1 MDKLNCGLLS
11 LAERTISETL
21 AEKKHVRHGWLKSQA
36 VEDRLYQNKI
46 LETAR
51 QRSTLVVLP
60 TALGKTVIALL
71 LAIQR
76 VERGKVFFLAPTRPL
91 VEQHHQTF
99 LDKTLIEDQELA
111 LVTGRFPPAKRAV
124 LYKSGR
130 VVFAT
135 PQCVWNDLKSR
146 ILSLQDASLIIFDE
160 AHRAR
165 GNYAYVGIAQYYSRQ
180 CSHPLVLG
188 LTASP
193 GGYEEKIAE
202 VCRNLGIEAIEYRT
216 DEDKDV
222 KPYIQPIDMEWK
234 RVKPPEAYLQ
244 VRDRL
249 REMIIERVK
258 GLQSLGVLSDKQ
270 PAFITRRDLVELN
283 EELRRR
289 LGSGEG
295 GYLYQLKVQATAAL
309 SIMHMIELIE
319 TQGPETLQ
327 AFIQNSLR
335 RMAAEGSRGHKSIL
349 NDPLFKQAKQN
360 LTACMRVENP
370 KVEEL
375 TKILN
380 WQIEANHNSRTIIFT
395 QYRDTVKALLKR
407 LEKTASIRV
416 ARFVGQGFREG
427 DSGMTQEQQRETLER
442 LRSGELNVLVAT
454 SIAEEGLDIPEVDHV
469 IFYEPVPSE
478 IRYIQRRGRT
488 GRRVAGK
495 VTILIAENT
504 LDEAFYW
511 SSMTRAKKMRKI
523 IRELN
528 KKLPQMLKQ
537 EVKTTFTLPLI
548 PRPKEK
554 MPVYTAPK
562 PVVAEA
568 KPQGST
574 ALGRGELWMPKTI
587 QTKGL
592 SQALKWLAEN
602 LPEELTAIEDFVEQA
617 AEETGVERAA
627 VETAIWRLTQQGLLY
642 QPQPGKIRKLC

>member
-1 MDKLNCGLLS
+1 V
-11 LAERTISETL
+11 AEPAISEAL
-21 AEKKHVRHGWLKSQA
+21 VEKKHVTHEWLKPQA

-46 LETAR
+46 LETAK

-71 LAIQR
+71 LALQR
-76 VERGKVFFLAPTRPL
+76 IEHGKVFFLAPTRPL

-99 LDKTLIEDQELA
+99 RDKTLIEDQELI

-146 ILSLQDASLIIFDE
+146 VLSLEDASLIIFDE

-180 CSHPLVLG
+180 GSQPMVLG

-193 GGYEEKIAE
+193 GGYEEKIVE
-202 VCRNLGIEAIEYRT
+202 VCRNLGIEAIEYRV

-222 KPYIQPIDMEWK
+222 KPYIQPIDMDWA

-244 VRDRL
+244 VRDKL
-249 REMIIERVK
+249 REMIVERVK
-258 GLQSLGVLSDKQ
+258 GLQSMGVLSDKQ

-283 EELRRR
+283 QELQRR
-289 LGSGEG
+289 LGGGEG

-335 RMAAEGSRGHKSIL
+335 RMATEGSRGHKSIL
-349 NDPLFKQAKQN
+349 NDPLFMQAKQH
-360 LTACMRVENP
+360 LTSCMKVENP
-370 KVEEL
+370 KVQEL
-375 TKILN
+375 IKVLN
-380 WQIEANHNSRTIIFT
+380 QQIEANPNSRTIIFT
-395 QYRDTVKALLKR
+395 QYRDTVKAVLKT
-407 LEKTASIRV
+407 LEKQSSLRI

-427 DSGMTQEQQRETLER
+427 DPGMTQEQQHETLER
-442 LRSGELNVLVAT
+442 LRNGELNVLVAT

-528 KKLPQMLKQ
+528 RKLPQMLKQ
-537 EVKTTFTLPLI
+537 EVKPTFTLPFI
-548 PRPKEK
+548 PRPEEK
-554 MPVYTAPK
+554 LPVYTAPK

-568 KPQGST
+568 KPKAPT
-574 ALGRGELWMPKTI
+574 ALGRGELWMPETI
-587 QTKGL
+587 QTKGS
-592 SQALKWLAEN
+592 SQALKWLVEN
-602 LPEELTAIEDFVEQA
+602 LPEELTAIEDLVELA
-617 AEETGVERAA
+617 AEETGVEKAA

-642 QPQPGKIRKLC
+642 QPQPGKIRKL

>member
-1 MDKLNCGLLS
+1 MWALQVV
-11 LAERTISETL
+11 EQRFSETL
-21 AEKKHVRHGWLKSQA
+21 VEKKHIKHEWLKPQA

-51 QRSTLVVLP
+51 RRSTLAVLP
-60 TALGKTVIALL
+60 TALGKTVIALM
-71 LAIQR
+71 LAI
-76 VERGKVFFLAPTRPL
+76 ERIEHGKVFFLAPTRPL

-99 LDKTLIEDQELA
+99 RDKTLIEDRELA

-146 ILSLQDASLIIFDE
+146 ILSLKDVSLIVFDE

-165 GNYAYVGIAQYYSRQ
+165 GNYAYVGIARYYSRQ
-180 CSHPLVLG
+180 RSRPLVLG

-193 GGYEEKIAE
+193 GGSEEKIAE
-202 VCRNLGIEAIEYRT
+202 VCRNLGIEAIEYRV

-222 KPYIQPIDMEWK
+222 KPYIQPIDVEWK

-249 REMIIERVK
+249 REMIVERVK
-258 GLQSLGVLSDKQ
+258 GLQSLGVLSGKQ

-283 EELRRR
+283 EELQRR
-289 LGSGEG
+289 LGGGEG

-319 TQGPETLQ
+319 TQGPETLE

-335 RMAAEGSRGHKSIL
+335 RMALEGSRGHKSIE
-349 NDPLFKQAKQN
+349 NDPLFMQAKQK
-360 LTACMRVENP
+360 LKACLAFENP

-375 TKILN
+375 IKTLN
-380 WQIEANHNSRTIIFT
+380 HQLEANPKSRIIVFT
-395 QYRDTVKALLKR
+395 QYRDTVKAILKR
-407 LEKTASIRV
+407 LEKTAGIRV

-427 DSGMTQEQQRETLER
+427 DPGMTQEQQHEALER

-511 SSMTRAKKMRKI
+511 SSITRAKKMRKI

-528 KKLPQMLKQ
+528 RKLPQMLKQ
-537 EVKTTFTLPLI
+537 ELKPTLTLPLI
-548 PRPKEK
+548 LKPEEK
-554 MPVYTAPK
+554 TPAYTTPK

-568 KPQGST
+568 KPKAPT
-574 ALGRGELWMPKTI
+574 ALGRGKLWMPKNI

-592 SQALKWLAEN
+592 NQALKWLVEN
-602 LPEELTAIEDFVEQA
+602 LPEELTAIEDLVELA
-617 AEETGVERAA
+617 AEETGLEKAV

-642 QPQPGKIRKLC
+642 QPQPGKIRKL

>member
-1 MDKLNCGLLS
+1 VTEP
-11 LAERTISETL
+11 AISEAL
-21 AEKKHVRHGWLKSQA
+21 VEKKHVTDEWLRPKA
-36 VEDRLYQNKI
+36 VEDRLYQNRI

-76 VERGKVFFLAPTRPL
+76 IERGKVFFLAPTRPL

-99 LDKTLIEDQELA
+99 CDKTLIEDQELI
-111 LVTGRFPPAKRAV
+111 LVTGRFPPAKRAG

-146 ILSLQDASLIIFDE
+146 VLNLEDVSLIVFDE

-165 GNYAYVGIAQYYSRQ
+165 GNYAYVGIAQCYSRQ
-180 CSHPLVLG
+180 GSQPMVLG

-193 GGYEEKIAE
+193 GGYEEKIVE
-202 VCRNLGIEAIEYRT
+202 VCRNLGIEAIEYRV

-222 KPYIQPIDMEWK
+222 KPYIQPIDMDWA

-249 REMIIERVK
+249 REMIVERVK

-283 EELRRR
+283 EELQRR
-289 LGSGEG
+289 LGGGEG
-295 GYLYQLKVQATAAL
+295 GYLYGLKVQATAAL

-335 RMAAEGSRGHKSIL
+335 RMAAEGSKGHKSIL
-349 NDPLFKQAKQN
+349 NDPLFMEAKQN
-360 LTACMRVENP
+360 LAACMRVENP
-370 KVEEL
+370 KVQEL

-380 WQIEANHNSRTIIFT
+380 QQLEANPNSRIIVFT
-395 QYRDTVKALLKR
+395 QYRDTVKAVLKR
-407 LEKTASIRV
+407 LEKTISIGV

-427 DSGMTQEQQRETLER
+427 DPGMTQEQQHETLER
-442 LRSGELNVLVAT
+442 LRNGELKVLVAT

-528 KKLPQMLKQ
+528 RKLPQMLQQ
-537 EVKTTFTLPLI
+537 EAKPTWTLPLI
-548 PRPKEK
+548 PKPEEK
-554 MPVYTAPK
+554 LPAYTAPK
-562 PVVAEA
+562 PVLAEA
-568 KPQGST
+568 KPQGPT
-574 ALGRGELWMPKTI
+574 ALGRGELWVPETI

-602 LPEELTAIEDFVEQA
+602 LPEELTPIEDLAELA
-617 AEETGVERAA
+617 AEETGLGKAA

-642 QPQPGKIRKLC
+642 QPQPGKIRRC